1 MKRLSLMLSC
11 ALALAP
17 VGAAPDVAS
26 RFFEAS
32 DGVRLH
38 YLEAGSGR
46 TLVLVPGWTMPAE
59 IWAPQIRYFSRRY
72 RVVAFDPR
80 SQGDSDIAA
89 DGHDSERRAR
99 DIKELLDRLGAGP
112 VVLVGWSLAV
122 LESLTYLRRY
132 GSERLAGLVLVD
144 NSIGEEPPPSF
155 DPTFLARLRAD
166 RRLTTERFVR
176 GMYRSEQSEDYYERI
191 IARALKTPTDA
202 AVELLS
208 NREPRRLWRGLV
220 HSVDRPLLYVVSE
233 RFREQALNLKHNKP
247 DAQIAIFADAGHALF
262 VDEPQRFNALLER
275 FARESFRVAQGRP

>member
-1 MKRLSLMLSC
+1 MNRAAMVLAC
-11 ALALAP
+11 ALALSP
-17 VGAAPDVAS
+17 VRAAADGAS
-26 RFFEAS
+26 RFFNAS

-38 YLEAGSGR
+38 YLEAGAGR
-46 TLVLVPGWTMPAE
+46 TLVFLPGWTMPAE
-59 IWAPQIRYFSRRY
+59 IWAAQIRYFSRRY
-72 RVVAFDPR
+72 RVAAFDPR

-89 DGHDSERRAR
+89 DGHNSERRAR
-99 DIKELLDRLGAGP
+99 DIKELLDALDSGP

-132 GSERLAGLVLVD
+132 GSEQLAGLVLVD

-166 RRLTTERFVR
+166 RHLTTEHFVR
-176 GMYRSEQSEDYYERI
+176 GMYRSERSEDYYQRI

-208 NREPRRLWRGLV
+208 NREPRRLWRELV
-220 HSVDRPLLYVVSE
+220 YGVDRPLLYVVSE
-233 RFREQALNLKHNKP
+233 RFREQALNLKRNKP
-247 DAQIAIFADAGHALF
+247 GVQIAVFARAGHALF

-275 FARESFRVAQGRP
+275 FARESFRAAEGRQ